1 MTLGLFRNVDRRW
14 QHGDNSNGWR
24 LFLALR
30 YNLQL
35 MSWKRTIK
43 LGERDEARER
53 GLGGPK
59 MTWADPT
66 KLSEREIELELSE
79 IAKKI
84 RQAIDSGAQ
93 FGELSTRLFRLNAEQ
108 RFRKKRS
115 GA

>member
-1 MTLGLFRNVDRRW
+1 
-14 QHGDNSNGWR
+14 
-24 LFLALR
+24 
-30 YNLQL
+30 
-35 MSWKRTIK
+35 
-43 LGERDEARER
+43 
-53 GLGGPK
+53 

-93 FGELSTRLFRLNAEQ
+93 FGELSARLFRLNAEQ